1 MWQITIMRGRT
12 FYLSICCISPVRT
25 KTPWSQVLCLIQ
37 FYIPHRIRGSVWYI
51 VDAHYSYMFKVHWI
65 QINISDL
72 FYMGENLMKSPN
84 SKEVGR
90 EIGNI
95 PLCKSTHWP
104 LCQAD
109 KWQLGS
115 GRKFLWVYSAFGP
128 EKPMI
133 KHYKWVRIML
143 VVLTTLPH
151 WSPWLST
158 CLDLAESPVH
168 KTFLVPSS
176 SPPIAFDVNDPVVLS
191 LSHEMRVHLCSYF
204 ISLTWL

>member
-1 MWQITIMRGRT
+1 MDRVHHDLSTEWHNWLKRHGITQ
-12 FYLSICCISPVRT
+12 FYLFRRCETRQDQDLLFQTYLLLLHPKCSTVLHTGLLLDLRT
-25 KTPWSQVLCLIQ
+25 EPAFSHLGVFARDEQNIQ
-37 FYIPHRIRGSVWYI
+37 FYIPHRIRDSVWYI
-51 VDAHYSYMFKVHWI
+51 VDAHNSYMFKVHWI
-65 QINISDL
+65 QINISYL
-72 FYMGENLMKSPN
+72 FYMGKNLMKSPN

-104 LCQAD
+104 LYQAD
-109 KWQLGS
+109 KGQLGS

-151 WSPWLST
+151 WSPWLI
-158 CLDLAESPVH
+158 
-168 KTFLVPSS
+168 KT
-176 SPPIAFDVNDPVVLS
+176 
-191 LSHEMRVHLCSYF
+191 
-204 ISLTWL
+204 T

>member
-1 MWQITIMRGRT
+1 MGKSAGKFPLAFPNSHVANNYYARQN
-12 FYLSICCISPVRT
+12 FFFLSICCISPVRT
-25 KTPWSQVLCLIQ
+25 KTPWRQVLCLIQ
-37 FYIPHRIRGSVWYI
+37 FYIPHRIRDSVWYI
-51 VDAHYSYMFKVHWI
+51 VDAHNSYMFKVHWI
-65 QINISDL
+65 QINISYL
-72 FYMGENLMKSPN
+72 FYMGKNLMMSPN

-104 LCQAD
+104 LYQAD

-151 WSPWLST
+151 WSPWLI
-158 CLDLAESPVH
+158 
-168 KTFLVPSS
+168 KT
-176 SPPIAFDVNDPVVLS
+176 
-191 LSHEMRVHLCSYF
+191 
-204 ISLTWL
+204 T